1 MKKKSS
7 EKCGKK
13 DPTLKFLSVL
23 LGWEANRQ
31 TNENEWA
38 FFSRTTSTQSEG
50 SMVHQFRARGKT
62 MNGTKTLDR
71 RMEDSSVADWLKET
85 YLVWTRGNLGYKNP
99 INNRAFVHVTPCTLL
114 WKFILRRLFS
124 LSTHTHAHT
133 ALRASSFH
141 IHLNATAKKHC
152 AHSPALLFCKRGWEV
167 GI

>member
-1 MKKKSS
+1 MWRKT
-7 EKCGKK
+7 
-13 DPTLKFLSVL
+13 PTLKFLSFL

-38 FFSRTTSTQSEG
+38 FFSRIISTQSEG
-50 SMVHQFRARGKT
+50 SMVHQFSARGKT
-62 MNGTKTLDR
+62 MNRTKTLDR

-114 WKFILRRLFS
+114 WKFILQRLFS
-124 LSTHTHAHT
+124 LSAHTHAHT
-133 ALRASSFH
+133 ALRVSSFY

-152 AHSPALLFCKRGWEV
+152 AHSPALLFCKRGWEI